1 MQSVVESVFVRKLKA
16 MRLEEAHRKAESRS
30 TVHTPEQQAAHD
42 RWLARGEDAME
53 RLYHLAMER
62 ALLQILTS
70 ADHKGRTMLHY
81 AACSRGLSV
90 ERLLDTGAGADFA
103 ARKASGGRLFPRT
116 GHFCAQCGFVVSNRG
131 AATEGDQ
138 PPQSPTRR
146 SGHPNIHAAAP
157 SSPGTPGRRRG
168 HGSSRKAQ
176 PNSLASKL
184 QFRRRPDDS
193 LMGSGAGASMSIG
206 DSADA
211 AELERSLGM
220 SATGASAAPQLEVLA
235 APGASAAP
243 MCGKCRAPAVTVA
256 QLQGVRADA
265 VNASDMQ
272 GGTPLHY
279 ASAAGDVRACKSLL
293 RQGADRYGALRT
305 CLSPLRNCGNPVIAV
320 AVPSP

>member
-1 MQSVVESVFVRKLKA
+1 MQAVVETVFVRKLKA
-16 MRLEEAHRKAESRS
+16 MRMEEAHRKAESRS
-30 TVHTPEQQAAHD
+30 TVHTPEQQAAHE
-42 RWLARGEDAME
+42 RWLARNEDAME

-90 ERLLDTGAGADFA
+90 ERLLDTGAGADFT
-103 ARKASGGRLFPRT
+103 ARKASGGRLFPPT

-131 AATEGDQ
+131 SGLKGAA
-138 PPQSPTRR
+138 PPSP
-146 SGHPNIHAAAP
+146 GHRARHNLHAPPP
-157 SSPGTPGRRRG
+157 SSPSTPGRRHGR
-168 HGSSRKAQ
+168 GSSRKAQ

-193 LMGSGAGASMSIG
+193 LLGSMTASMSLG
-206 DSADA
+206 ATDTAD
-211 AELERSLGM
+211 LERSLAM
-220 SATGASAAPQLEVLA
+220 SSTGASSGPQLEVLA
-235 APGASAAP
+235 APGSSSAP
-243 MCGKCRAPAVTVA
+243 MCGKCHAPAVTVA
-256 QLQGVRADA
+256 QLEAVRADA

-293 RQGADRYGALRT
+293 RQGADRCVG
-305 CLSPLRNCGNPVIAV
+305 S
-320 AVPSP
+320 